1 MVALPQDDLSNLNP
15 STNREWLMKLNWRF
29 EVLEESIADDRETYL
44 EIFDELKKINK
55 NQDRRLEALDVCVG
69 KQDEA
74 IGTLKKRVDGWNSLN
89 SIGVII
95 ASILATLGLTGS

>member
-1 MVALPQDDLSNLNP
+1 MVALPQEDLTNLNP
-15 STNREWLMKLNWRF
+15 QTTREWLMFLNKRF
-29 EVLEESIADDRETYL
+29 DILEDSIAEDRETYL
-44 EIFDELKKINK
+44 QIFDELKKNNT
-55 NQDRRLEALDVCVG
+55 NQDRRLESLDVCVG

-74 IGTLKKRVDGWNSLN
+74 IGTLKKRVDGWNSIN